1 MKSEKIKQFS
11 VSILIV
17 LSLFVSSIS
26 ACCCSHHE
34 KKAEIE
40 TPSCHGKTH
49 EAEKQNDA
57 VETNDADFFNVPCEC
72 SSEFAPKVFAKSEN
86 VKIEK
91 QTAKLADSINIESKE
106 VLQEKSVAKIEFSK
120 PFYLS
125 DSFYNL
131 KSPRAPPTI

>member
-11 VSILIV
+11 VSILVV

-26 ACCCSHHE
+26 ACYCAHHAE
-34 KKAEIE
+34 KAELE

-49 EAEKQNDA
+49 EAEKQDDA
-57 VETNDADFFNVPCEC
+57 AQTNDADSFNVSCEC
-72 SSEFAPKVFAKSEN
+72 STEAAPKVFAKSEN

-91 QTAKLADSINIESKE
+91 QTAKLADSINFEIKE
-106 VLQEKSVAKIEFSK
+106 VLQKNSVAKIEFSK
-120 PFYLS
+120 PLYLS

-131 KSPRAPPTI
+131 KSPRAPPTV

>member
-26 ACCCSHHE
+26 ACCCSHHTE
-34 KKAEIE
+34 KAETE
-40 TPSCHGKTH
+40 TPSCHGKMH
-49 EAEKQNDA
+49 EAEQSNQA
-57 VETNDADFFNVPCEC
+57 VQANDADSFKIPCEC
-72 SSEFAPKVFAKSEN
+72 SLESAPKGFAKSEN
-86 VKIEK
+86 LKIEK
-91 QTAKLADSINIESKE
+91 QTAKSVDSINFEIKE
-106 VLQEKSVAKIEFSK
+106 VLQEISASKIEFSK

-131 KSPRAPPTI
+131 KSPRAPPFI